1 MADNNI
7 LLLVGAALL
16 LMMAMGGGDKESQ
29 KSSIGDR
36 PFDDPDQMLIHD
48 DEPWREP
55 YYEPE
60 KGKPKKMLRAYEE
73 EQGRLRTGQLQAQYA
88 ELND

>member
-36 PFDDPDQMLIHD
+36 PFDDPDQMVIHD

-60 KGKPKKMLRAYEE
+60 KGKPKKNVASLRR
-73 EQGRLRTGQLQAQYA
+73 GTRTSSDGPIASTIR
-88 ELND
+88 